1 MAKQW
6 DTFHPCG
13 ITFDFIAVGLF
24 SDWCELDNVLLIYVK
39 KIITKPNNIN
49 KKFPKV
55 FNELFLV

>member
-39 KIITKPNNIN
+39 KIITKPENLNR
-49 KKFPKV
+49 
-55 FNELFLV
+55 NEIGRAHV